1 MAIRIDPEG
10 RETKALKRTVDFR
23 GCEVLEI
30 GCGNGRLTLRYAA
43 LARHAYAFDP
53 DDASIRAARRNL
65 PMGLQDKVE
74 FHRASAEH
82 LRLPRERFDIALLA
96 WSL

>member
-1 MAIRIDPEG
+1 MALRVDPEG
-10 RETKALKRTVDFR
+10 REIRALTRAVNFR
-23 GCEVLEI
+23 GREVLEI
-30 GCGNGRLTLRYAA
+30 GCGDGRLTLRYAP

-53 DDASIRAARRNL
+53 DDASIRLARRNL
-65 PMGLQDKVE
+65 PVGLQHKVE

-82 LRLPRERFDIALLA
+82 LRLPSERFDIALLA

>member
-1 MAIRIDPEG
+1 MAIRVDPEG
-10 RETKALKRTVDFR
+10 REIRALKREVNFR
-23 GCEVLEI
+23 GREVLEI
-30 GCGNGRLTLRYAA
+30 GCGDGRLTLRYAS
-43 LARHAYAFDP
+43 LVRHAYAFDP

-65 PMGLQDKVE
+65 PASLQDKVE